1 MCEILSQL
9 RPGDHA
15 ALFYRNRA
23 ERFEVVVPFIQ
34 LGLER
39 NERCLY
45 VADENS
51 VKPALLFHRDI
62 PSFPSFPSVR

>member
-1 MCEILSQL
+1 MREILSQL

-23 ERFEVVVPFIQ
+23 EQFEVVVPFIQ

-39 NERCLY
+39 NER
-45 VADENS
+45 DNHFQT
-51 VKPALLFHRDI
+51 ALA
-62 PSFPSFPSVR
+62 